1 MYQKNTGSYDEIPLG
16 MKSYINNYGC
26 HFNRKLCEEATSR
39 MYTMGNGIKKY
50 IVPYTKEQVDSLLRN
65 NNIVLDRNKLYDYVY
80 VANMAKADFLGKSLP
95 SDKYLAMYIKDLIDD
110 PDATEGFI
118 FNRFYADTIFMNNP
132 IDWEEMR

>member
-26 HFNRKLCEEATSR
+26 HFNRKLCEEAASR
-39 MYTMGNGIKKY
+39 MYTMENGIKKY

-132 IDWEEMR
+132 IDWEEML